1 MKLFH
6 SLFLTT
12 IIFFSSSAISAKNL
26 AEKINVNTATAE
38 QIASAMSGIGSNKA
52 KAIVDYRTSHGKFK
66 SIDSL
71 ENVDGIGEKTVEKNK
86 DNISL

>member
-6 SLFLTT
+6 SLFLTV
-12 IIFFSSSAISAKNL
+12 ILFFSSSAISAQNL
-26 AEKINVNTATAE
+26 AEKININTANAE
-38 QIASAMSGIGSNKA
+38 QIASAMSGVGDSKA
-52 KAIVDYRTSHGKFK
+52 KAIVEYRESHGKFK

-86 DNISL
+86 DNIML